1 MNKLI
6 KAQKICYVGINN
18 IVHIFLYIS
27 AEKAHTIRLSPGPE
41 YEELPANWQNLLVE
55 RLYKI
60 KDIFKASSY
69 DISIHEDGLTLH
81 DHESK
86 DNDISFESFEIV
98 RKVATSISL
107 KGLIA
112 TPIAMK
118 TIRSIPCKAEIYFSS
133 EDLQAKFIFLDLWDQ
148 NIENVELDLSLCE
161 SNRIITITNIEANEK
176 DDNVFHD
183 VFNKVLETIS
193 VYAQAN

>member
-1 MNKLI
+1 LGKLI

-18 IVHIFLYIS
+18 IVHIVLYIS
-27 AEKAHTIRLSPGPE
+27 AEKAHTVRLSPGPE

-55 RLYKI
+55 RLYNI

-86 DNDISFESFEIV
+86 EISFESFEIV
-98 RKVATSISL
+98 RKVATSVSL
-107 KGLIA
+107 KGLMS
-112 TPIAMK
+112 TPVAIK
-118 TIRSIPCKAEIYFSS
+118 TIRSILCKAEIYFNS
-133 EDLQAKFIFLDLWDQ
+133 EELQAKFIFLDLWDQ

-161 SNRIITITNIEANEK
+161 SNRIITIANIEANGE
-176 DDNVFHD
+176 DDNILHD
-183 VFNKVLETIS
+183 VVDKVLETIS
-193 VYAQAN
+193 EYAPAS